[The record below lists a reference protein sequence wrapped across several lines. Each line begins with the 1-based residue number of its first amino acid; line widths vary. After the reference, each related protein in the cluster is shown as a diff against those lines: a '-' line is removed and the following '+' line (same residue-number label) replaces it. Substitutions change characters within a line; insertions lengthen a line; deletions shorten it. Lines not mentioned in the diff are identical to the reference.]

1 MSTVSASIGLVH
13 HAVDGLGEHA
23 RLADRE
29 LVAFAAHVLDEDREM
44 QFAAAGD
51 AEHVGVGGLVHAQ
64 RHVALAARACRRSR
78 IWRLVTNLPS
88 LPASGEVFTWKFMT
102 SVGSS
107 TEIGG
112 SASGWSTSQIV

>member
-1 MSTVSASIGLVH
+1 M
-13 HAVDGLGEHA
+13 
-23 RLADRE
+23 
-29 LVAFAAHVLDEDREM
+29 
-44 QFAAAGD
+44 
-51 AEHVGVGGLVHAQ
+51 
-64 RHVALAARACRRSR
+64 RRSR

-112 SASGWSTSQIV
+112 NASGLSISLIV